1 MSSST
6 EPTQGVSEYQDNLEI
21 FREIPFFSGLP
32 LEPLKVLA
40 YLSERRRYNA
50 GDVVFQK
57 DEVDQNAYYVL
68 EGSATLLV
76 DGAQDARLKAF
87 KPGDFIGGLSLVG
100 DMKRLF
106 SLQAEK
112 NLVVIVL
119 SRQMFQK
126 TLEQFPDILYKFL
139 EAVVEGV
146 YDWERR
152 LLNKHAL
159 TYTDCLVHLGV
170 TLV

>member
-1 MSSST
+1 
-6 EPTQGVSEYQDNLEI
+6 LEV

-40 YLSERRRYNA
+40 YLSERRTYNQ
-50 GDVVFQK
+50 GELVFQK
-57 DEVDQNAYYVL
+57 DEVDPHAYYI
-68 EGSATLLV
+68 V
-76 DGAQDARLKAF
+76 DGAASLQVEGAGEAQLKHF
-87 KPGDFIGGLSLVG
+87 KPGDFIGALSLVG

-106 SLQAEK
+106 SMQAEED
-112 NLVVIVL
+112 LAVIVI
-119 SRQMFQK
+119 SREMFQK
-126 TLEQFPDILYKFL
+126 TLEQFPDIVYKFL

-146 YDWERR
+146 YDWEKR

-159 TYTDCLVHLGV
+159 TFTDCLVHIGV